1 MEYVNLY
8 TRQHENSLYELER
21 KKRITNKRLYVELH
35 LLDTSTFFLE
45 KYDLFV
51 KMAERKIKR
60 DLDTEYP
67 IWCSVSKYNCL
78 KPIEKQV
85 VYALSVPEDEIIF
98 FDGARW
104 DMVLNNQYIAKD
116 EDDRK
121 DYEVF
126 LRSKGLKH
134 TFDIFDRKYIGAFD
148 DVKKR
153 IVDSWER
160 IFEITDRSIFTVQAN
175 LWKIEKDWVRHI
187 IRPGDDFF
195 KCLED
200 TFDTWKEDV

>member
-21 KKRITNKRLYVELH
+21 KNRITNKRLYVELH

-121 DYEVF
+121 DFEDF

-148 DVKKR
+148 DVKK
-153 IVDSWER
+153 E
-160 IFEITDRSIFTVQAN
+160 
-175 LWKIEKDWVRHI
+175 L
-187 IRPGDDFF
+187 
-195 KCLED
+195 
-200 TFDTWKEDV
+200 